1 MPILRHLGKS
11 GLAPAALAA
20 VAMSLTAAPAHANS
34 PTPVTVYSL
43 PGTTACLKGRGNC
56 AIYPKAAQTSDGKL
70 VASFELST
78 VPSSGS
84 AVGQTL
90 PVYQSTNDGTSW
102 SLISQVQAPASYG
115 SAYAQYTSAWTNPY
129 LYVLPTAVGN
139 LPAGTLVMAAV
150 VSGDDYYYLE
160 QKAANSSWTPTSDG
174 DRENMAIALYSSTND
189 GSSWSFDNIV
199 TTGGWEGGSAGAIGV
214 DVATANTYK
223 QVDPVW
229 EPYLLDYN
237 GQLVCYFSDEDDYTA
252 YNSSTGA
259 LTIDP
264 NNATAT
270 DSDGQI
276 LAHRT
281 WNGSSSSAW
290 SSAVVDVPGD
300 TVSMGSGKTE
310 IGGGRPGMANVVQT
324 SDGQW
329 LLTYEY
335 WGGGA
340 NVRYKISSN
349 PLSFFSVGGA
359 DGSSIGSLP
368 VASGSAALTQGG
380 NPVVIREP
388 SGALLYNA
396 GGSGDIWMN
405 STGSSTGTWTEYG
418 TTLPAA
424 YSRNLTYD
432 ANTGSVV
439 ILANEGT
446 STIVSAEWTVPYTT
460 GIAGSSRTLTNVNTG
475 TCLDDYQ
482 FNKANDASVDLW
494 SCTSG
499 TNQQFNV
506 ASAGNGYFT
515 LTNVNSGTCLDDY
528 AAGTANGSA
537 VDLWAC
543 NAGTNQKWSFVPVGS
558 NYELVNQSSGLCL
571 DDPRFTKTNGTLVDL
586 WACNGGTN
594 QLWHF

>member
-1 MPILRHLGKS
+1 MLIRRHFRKLGV
-11 GLAPAALAA
+11 ALAA
-20 VAMSLTAAPAHANS
+20 SGAAALSLTAAPAHANS
-34 PTPVTVYSL
+34 PTPVTIYAL
-43 PGTTACLKGRGNC
+43 PSTTACLKGRGNC
-56 AIYPKAAQTSDGKL
+56 AIYPKAAQTADGKL

-102 SLISQVQAPASYG
+102 SLISQVQAPAYYN
-115 SAYAQYTSAWTNPY
+115 SAYSKYTSAWTNPY

-139 LPAGTLVMAAV
+139 LSAGTLVMAAV
-150 VSGDDYYYLE
+150 VSGDDEYYLE
-160 QKAANSSWTPTSDG
+160 HKAANPAWVPSNDG
-174 DRENMAIALYSSTND
+174 DRENMAIALYASTND
-189 GSSWSFDNIV
+189 GTSWSFENII
-199 TTGGWEGGSAGAIGV
+199 TGGGWEGGSAGAIGI
-214 DVATANTYK
+214 DVSTANTHK
-223 QVDPVW
+223 EVDPVW
-229 EPYLLDYN
+229 EPYLMAYN
-237 GQLVCYFSDEDDYTA
+237 GQLVCYFSDEDDYTG
-252 YNSSTGA
+252 YNSGTGA

-276 LAHRT
+276 VAHRT
-281 WNGSSSSAW
+281 WNGNSGSAW
-290 SSAVVDVPGD
+290 SSAVADVPGD
-300 TVSMGSGKTE
+300 TVSMGGGKTE

-340 NVRYKISSN
+340 NVRYKLASN
-349 PLSFFSVGGA
+349 PLDFFTVGGA
-359 DGSSIGSLP
+359 DGSPISALP
-368 VASGSAALTQGG
+368 VASGSSALSQGG
-380 NPVVIREP
+380 NPVVTREP

-396 GGSGDIWMN
+396 GGSGDVWMN
-405 STGSSTGTWTEYG
+405 PTGSSTGAWTEYG

-432 ANTGSVV
+432 ANTGSIA

-446 STIVSAEWTVPYTT
+446 STIVSAEWTAPNTT
-460 GIAGSSRTLTNVNTG
+460 GIAGSARTLTNVNTG

-482 FNKANDASVDLW
+482 FGTANDTSVDLW
-494 SCTSG
+494 SCAG
-499 TNQQFNV
+499 GRNQQFNIV
-506 ASAGNGYFT
+506 NLGNGYFT

-528 AAGTANGSA
+528 AAGTANGSS

-543 NAGTNQKWSFVPVGS
+543 DGGRNQDWSFVPVGS
-558 NYELVNQSSGLCL
+558 DYELVNESSGLCL
-571 DDPRFTKTNGTLVDL
+571 DDPYFARANGTLTDL